1 MTEKHYRLLEL
12 LREPGYHTGEELAGE
27 LQMSTKTV
35 RLLIRELNE
44 ELEGQ
49 GALVESRHRMGYIL
63 AITDEEKLSELLR
76 CAGKDRLPATSAERV
91 NYLLR
96 QLLGR
101 KRYIKLDEVSEEL
114 YISKKTLSR
123 ELKEVERILKAYD
136 LALGRRPGYGICV
149 EGEEFNIRLCIAGC
163 GLGKDEGDKQKDR
176 ITACVLKC
184 LEKNKLSMSDVAI
197 RNLILHIEV
206 AIERIREDCF
216 VDCGEEEWMQDGRRE
231 YAAAREIVEAIEGI
245 CDLTFPPSEVAYVA
259 IHLAGKQA
267 LHGENGNLV
276 ISQEVSELVGRILEL
291 VRQGFSYDFT
301 DDLELRMSLSLH
313 IIPLGVRLLHNL
325 NMKNPLLREIKEK
338 YSLAYA
344 MAAQGVIAVE
354 QHFEKKL
361 KDDEIGYFA
370 LLFALALERRKAEIE
385 KKNILLVCASGHGSA
400 ELMKYRYRQE
410 FGRYL
415 NRVETCDINQL
426 RSMGFEGFDYIFTT
440 VPIDFPVPIPIQEVR
455 FFLEEGDKRKVR
467 HALEETA
474 ESGIISSYAEELFWP
489 CLKADDRDEVLRLM
503 CGRLCEKKGL
513 PEAFYQS
520 VLKREA
526 LAKTDFG
533 GLVALPHSYE
543 AMSDKTW
550 ASVAVLERPI
560 LWSDEEVQIVFLLSI
575 EKEKDKKLQRFFQ
588 VTMQFLMDRSLIHGL
603 IRRRDYRW
611 FVGELARIETQIS
624 MEEERNG

>member
-123 ELKEVERILKAYD
+123 ELKEV
-136 LALGRRPGYGICV
+136 
-149 EGEEFNIRLCIAGC
+149 
-163 GLGKDEGDKQKDR
+163 
-176 ITACVLKC
+176 
-184 LEKNKLSMSDVAI
+184 
-197 RNLILHIEV
+197 
-206 AIERIREDCF
+206 ERIREDCF

-474 ESGIISSYAEELFWP
+474 ESGIISSYDEELFWP